1 MAMLNKLIGHLRFNK
16 AKKATPQV
24 ISLDIV
30 PLSRF
35 HFSREAI
42 SHAALHVAK
51 VLQDEGFK
59 AFIVGGAVRDLILS
73 EKPKDFD
80 IVTDALPE
88 QVKRLFKRAQ
98 KIGRRFPIVHVYSGR
113 ELVEVSTFRQESAI
127 FNDQGRII
135 RDNCYGTIDMD
146 AARRDFTCNA
156 LYLDPIAGTVH
167 CYHHAL
173 NHLKD
178 KKLVLIGDP
187 EIRFKEDPI
196 RILRGIRISSKL
208 NLSIDDQLMQTM
220 QKHAHLIDN
229 EPMSRRFDEL
239 AKIIY
244 SKHAYTCFTILIDTG
259 LLSFVHPV
267 TQILLTYSQQAWI
280 LINRMLQQTDA
291 RLQRNQ
297 HISLGFV
304 VAAFLWPIAKTLWQQ
319 YMKEGLSPAHAMQ
332 QCLTD
337 IHRHPIRQ
345 HIRQKIIT
353 TVNEIWR
360 LQNRLQYVKTKKQID
375 KITGH
380 PYFRAAYDFFL
391 LRAESEDVDQSLAQC
406 WQQLVEKNDFA
417 PLLATLPS
425 TKQAKQRRRSKR
437 VKDHL

>member
-16 AKKATPQV
+16 AKKATSQV
-24 ISLDIV
+24 ISPDVI

-51 VLQDEGFK
+51 VLQDKGFK

-73 EKPKDFD
+73 EQPKDFD
-80 IVTDALPE
+80 IVTDAFPE

-98 KIGRRFPIVHVYSGR
+98 KIGRRFPIVHVYFER
-113 ELVEVSTFRQESAI
+113 ELVEVSTFRQKSAT
-127 FNDQGRII
+127 FNEQGRII

-156 LYLDPIAGTVH
+156 LYLDPIAGNVH

-178 KKLVLIGDP
+178 KKLILIGDP
-187 EIRFKEDPI
+187 EVRFKEDPI

-208 NLSIDDQLMQTM
+208 NLNIDDQLIQTM

-229 EPMSRRFDEL
+229 EPISRRFDEL

-244 SKHAYTCFTILIDTG
+244 SKHAYTCFTVLINTG
-259 LLSFVHPV
+259 LLSFVHPI
-267 TQILLTYSQQAWI
+267 TQILLTYSQHSWI
-280 LINRMLQQTDA
+280 LINRMLQKTDT
-291 RLQRNQ
+291 RLQSNQ

-304 VAAFLWPIAKTLWQQ
+304 IAAFLWPMTKTLWQQ
-319 YMKEGLSPAHAMQ
+319 YMKEGLSPSHAMQ

-337 IHRHPIRQ
+337 IYRQPIRQ
-345 HIRQKIIT
+345 HIQQKIIT
-353 TVNEIWR
+353 TINEIWR
-360 LQNRLQYVKTKKQID
+360 LQNCLQHVKTKKQID

-380 PYFRAAYDFFL
+380 LYFRAAYDFFL
-391 LRAESEDVDQSLAQC
+391 LRAESEDVDQSLAHS
-406 WQQLVEKNDFA
+406 WQQLVEKNNFA
-417 PLLATLPS
+417 PLLATLSS
-425 TKQAKQRRRSKR
+425 TKNAKQRCRALL
-437 VKDHL
+437 VH

>member
-1 MAMLNKLIGHLRFNK
+1 MAMLNKLIGHLRYNK
-16 AKKATPQV
+16 AKKATPQA

-35 HFSREAI
+35 HFSHEAI
-42 SHAALHVAK
+42 SHTAFHVAK
-51 VLQDEGFK
+51 VLQNKGFK

-98 KIGRRFPIVHVYSGR
+98 KIGRRFPIVHVYFEK
-113 ELVEVSTFRQESAI
+113 ELVEVSTFRQDSTESTI
-127 FNDQGRII
+127 FNEQGRII
-135 RDNCYGTIDMD
+135 RDNAYGTIDMD

-187 EIRFKEDPI
+187 EVRFKEDPI

-208 NLSIDDQLMQTM
+208 NLSIDEQLMQAM
-220 QKHAHLIDN
+220 KKHAYLINN

-239 AKIIY
+239 VKIIY
-244 SKHAYTCFTILIDTG
+244 SKHAYTCFTVLIDTE
-259 LLSFVHPV
+259 LLSFVHPI
-267 TQILLTYSQQAWI
+267 TQILLTYSPHTWI

-304 VAAFLWPIAKTLWQQ
+304 VAIFLWPIAKTLWQQ
-319 YMKEGLSPAHAMQ
+319 YIKEGLSPAHAMQ

-337 IHRHPIRQ
+337 IHRHPVCQ
-345 HIRQKIIT
+345 NIRQKIIT
-353 TVNEIWR
+353 AVNEIWR

-375 KITGH
+375 KITAH

-391 LRAESEDVDQSLAQC
+391 LRAESEDVEQSLAYC
-406 WQQLVEKNDFA
+406 WQQLIEKNDFA
-417 PLLATLPS
+417 PLLTTLSS
-425 TKQAKQRRRSKR
+425 TKN
-437 VKDHL
+437 VK